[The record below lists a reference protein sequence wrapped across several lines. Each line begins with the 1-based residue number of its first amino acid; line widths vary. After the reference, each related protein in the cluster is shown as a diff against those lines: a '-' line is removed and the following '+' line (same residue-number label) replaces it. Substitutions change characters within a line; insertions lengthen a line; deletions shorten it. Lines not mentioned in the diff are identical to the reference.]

1 MVDSTPAPGEPT
13 PDELETLFV
22 NNADL
27 EKLKAY
33 SNRFNPIRVMRA
45 ADKELRHSAIL
56 GWLFS
61 PNETHGLGDHF
72 LKAFLG
78 EALRGMGG
86 MKPSALD
93 VAQADL
99 RDAEVRLEWRNI
111 DIFVLC
117 PRNRWAFIIENKFHS
132 QQYDGQLTTYMDRA
146 RETLNAATGG
156 NGEDAERVVRGIF
169 LTLHDEEPQDSDYA
183 TIQYETICGFLQRFL
198 EPGAYAMAT
207 EVRTFL
213 SHYLEILE
221 EECGM
226 SAQRTEMEILARKL
240 YRDHKKVIDFVIE
253 HGAGSDFALAARS
266 IFGDNPKPLSEAVEV
281 AGLPLLFSGLSNN
294 IVSFVP
300 ESWLNPLRISS
311 GDWPGCENWWAHL
324 PVIAWL
330 EIATDQDG
338 VKGKIKLTGEV
349 GPLNPAQT
357 RARLIE
363 HIKERAREQNLP
375 NIQFQ
380 TGAADA
386 GRRYSRFFKKNTIA
400 VNDVHASEEIDRK
413 IRELIRRFS
422 NEIDAVSNALTAFV
436 SEEQG
441 QQA

>member
-1 MVDSTPAPGEPT
+1 MSVIDTAPAVSEPAA
-13 PDELETLFV
+13 DELEALFV

-61 PNETHGLGDHF
+61 PSETHGLGDHF

-78 EALRGMGG
+78 EALRGMGI

-111 DIFVLC
+111 DILVLC
-117 PRNRWAFIIENKFHS
+117 PRNRWAFVIENKFHS
-132 QQYDGQLTTYMDRA
+132 QQHDGQLATYKTRA
-146 RETLNAATGG
+146 HETLNAAADNNSGSVE
-156 NGEDAERVVRGIF
+156 NIVRGIF
-169 LTLHDEEPQDSDYA
+169 LTLHEEEPQDADYA
-183 TIQYETICGFLQRFL
+183 TIQYQTICGFLRRFL
-198 EPGAYAMAT
+198 EPAAHAMSP

-213 SHYLEILE
+213 GHYLEILE
-221 EECGM
+221 EESGM

-253 HGAGSDFALAARS
+253 HGAGSDFALAARA
-266 IFGDNPKPLSEAVEV
+266 IFGENPKPLSEPKEV
-281 AGLPLLFSGLSNN
+281 AGMPLFFSGLSNN
-294 IVSFVP
+294 MVSFVP
-300 ESWLNPLRISS
+300 QSWLEALQKSART
-311 GDWPGCENWWAHL
+311 WPGCENWWAGL
-324 PVIAWL
+324 PVIVWL
-330 EIATDQDG
+330 EIATDSDG
-338 VKGKIKLTGEV
+338 IKGKIKLSAEV
-349 GPLNPAQT
+349 GPLSSAQD

-363 HIKERAREQNLP
+363 HIKALNLP

-380 TGAADA
+380 SGAADA
-386 GRRYSRFFKKNTIA
+386 GRQYSRFFKRNTIS
-400 VNDVHASEEIDRK
+400 VDDVHASDEIERK
-413 IRELIRRFS
+413 IRALIERFS
-422 NEIDAVSNALTAFV
+422 NEIKAVSGALVEFI
-436 SEEQG
+436 SDQKEL
-441 QQA
+441 QA

>member
-1 MVDSTPAPGEPT
+1 MSDSVLAVGEPAA
-13 PDELETLFV
+13 DELEALFV

-61 PNETHGLGDHF
+61 PTETHGLGDHF

-78 EALRGMGG
+78 EALRGMTT

-93 VAQADL
+93 VAQAEL

-111 DIFVLC
+111 DILVLC
-117 PRNRWAFIIENKFHS
+117 PRNRWAFVIENKFHS
-132 QQYDGQLTTYMDRA
+132 QQHDGQLTTYKERA
-146 RETLNAATGG
+146 YETLNAATGG
-156 NGEDAERVVRGIF
+156 TGEGSESIVRGIF
-169 LTLHDEEPQDSDYA
+169 LTLHDEEPQDADYA
-183 TIQYETICGFLQRFL
+183 TIQYKTISGLLRRFL
-198 EPGAYAMAT
+198 EPGAYAMVP

-221 EECGM
+221 EESGM

-253 HGAGSDFALAARS
+253 HGAGSDFALAARA
-266 IFGDNPKPLSEAVEV
+266 IVGDNPKPLSEIVEV
-281 AGLPLLFSGLSNN
+281 AGLPLLFSGLSNSQ
-294 IVSFVP
+294 VSFVP
-300 ESWLNPLRISS
+300 KSWLEPLRASAKA
-311 GDWPGCENWWAHL
+311 WPGCENWWAGL
-324 PVIAWL
+324 PVILWL
-330 EIATDQDG
+330 EIATERDG
-338 VKGKIKLTGEV
+338 IKGKVKLSAEV
-349 GPLNPAQT
+349 GPLSPSRD

-363 HIKERAREQNLP
+363 HIKALNLP

-380 TGAADA
+380 SGAADA
-386 GRRYSRFFKKNTIA
+386 GRRYSRFFKKNTIS
-400 VNDVHASEEIDRK
+400 VDDVHDSEEIERK
-413 IRELIRRFS
+413 IRALIDRFRD
-422 NEIDAVSNALTAFV
+422 EIIAVSGALAAFV
-436 SEEQG
+436 SEEKEL
-441 QQA
+441 QA